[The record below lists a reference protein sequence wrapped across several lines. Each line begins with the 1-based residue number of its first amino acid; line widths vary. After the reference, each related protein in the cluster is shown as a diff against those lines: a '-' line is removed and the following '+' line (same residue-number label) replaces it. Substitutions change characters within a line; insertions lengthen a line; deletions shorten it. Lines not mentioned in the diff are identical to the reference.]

1 MWRTK
6 SGLRGGGV
14 VCIYKWVDFGWSHMS
29 MHMDVMTLFGGHLS
43 LSVSVGCV
51 HVPPSVCDSE
61 DGVYLSARVCVL
73 CACYTCVHLCVCLS
87 GRALSFQFLPFWVGT
102 SACLSFQDVCP
113 PKALQLFF
121 KNNGSFLSPDPNHG
135 AT

>member
-1 MWRTK
+1 MWCTK

-61 DGVYLSARVCVL
+61 DGVYLSARVCVVCML
-73 CACYTCVHLCVCLS
+73 HLCPSVRVPIWESSPISVSAFL
-87 GRALSFQFLPFWVGT
+87 GRHISVSQLPGCVSTQSSPTGFQEQWL
-102 SACLSFQDVCP
+102 
-113 PKALQLFF
+113 LFVP
-121 KNNGSFLSPDPNHG
+121 GS
-135 AT
+135 